1 MLKICI
7 NKDMNPFSFYGGQL
21 SEENISPRSAAS
33 REWFLDKIK
42 NISERDFDQNT
53 LMKQPPLVSS
63 GNPLSGKM
71 YMFWYNPKGKK
82 TLPYYDAF
90 PLIILLDVGRDH
102 MTGLN
107 LHYLPIRL
115 RQNLFYGM
123 LNKVS
128 STQFNSRTYMKITYD
143 YLKSSSDLGAFR
155 PCFKRYLTKQIKGRI
170 VNVPAQEWEV
180 AVHLPTSSF
189 RKKDSGYIYR
199 ESRKQIGN
207 F

>member
-1 MLKICI
+1 
-7 NKDMNPFSFYGGQL
+7 
-21 SEENISPRSAAS
+21 
-33 REWFLDKIK
+33 
-42 NISERDFDQNT
+42 
-53 LMKQPPLVSS
+53 
-63 GNPLSGKM
+63 
-71 YMFWYNPKGKK
+71 
-82 TLPYYDAF
+82 
-90 PLIILLDVGRDH
+90 
-102 MTGLN
+102 
-107 LHYLPIRL
+107 
-115 RQNLFYGM
+115 
-123 LNKVS
+123 
-128 STQFNSRTYMKITYD
+128 MKITYD